1 MFEFKLRP
9 EIRKQ
14 LKNPDLFIKGQEK
27 LHWGLILM
35 LSGVIMMG
43 ILVFQDPEKS
53 THPFWLILVGLAL
66 AFWGEIQKFRAK

>member
-9 EIRKQ
+9 EIRKE
-14 LKNPDLFIKGQEK
+14 LKNPELFIKGQEK
-27 LHWGLILM
+27 LHWGLIIA

-53 THPFWLILVGLAL
+53 VNPVWLIVVGLVL
-66 AFWGEIQKFRAK
+66 AFWGEFQKYRAK